1 MENKNINNTRLK
13 GEAKPYIATRNA
25 CKLCTPLGACLAYK
39 GIKGC
44 VPLIHGS
51 QGCSTYIRRYMISH
65 FREPV
70 DIASSN
76 FNEETTIFGGRQ
88 NCHQA
93 VSNIIKQYNPE
104 VIAATTTCLSETIG
118 DDIAGYLKEYKAAYP
133 DAPDFIYAHTPS
145 YQGTHADGFHE
156 AIAATVRSLAKRNKK
171 GDHINIFP
179 GMYSPADLRYLKRV
193 METFGIDYVLLPD
206 YSETLDGS
214 SWSEY
219 KRIPDGG
226 TTKEDI
232 ERTADAQMSIEF
244 GTIFNKAGISVLD
257 KNNKTKETAASYLNS
272 EFGVPFIQMRWP
284 MGVEANDRFFK
295 TLSEVTG
302 IEQPAEYYRERGRL
316 IDAYADGHK
325 YVFGQKAVIYGEE
338 DLVLSLFGFLKEIG
352 VETILVASG
361 GKSGALASEIEKLN
375 GPLAKMP
382 EIIDNADFEDIA
394 VKCRELKPD
403 LMIGHSK
410 GYYIARELNIPLIR
424 VGFPVHDRLG
434 GQRILHIGY
443 EGTNDLFEKIVN
455 SVIEVKQNQSEVGY
469 KYM

>member
-1 MENKNINNTRLK
+1 MKKEK
-13 GEAKPYIATRNA
+13 EYIATRNA

-93 VSNIIKQYNPE
+93 VKNIIKQYNPE

-118 DDIAGYLKEYKAAYP
+118 DDVGKYLKEYKAEFP
-133 DAPDFIYAHTPS
+133 DAPEFIHASTPS

-156 AIAATVRSLAKRNKK
+156 AIVASVRSLAKRTKK
-171 GDHINIFP
+171 DSHINLFP

-193 METFGIDYVLLPD
+193 MDNYKTNYVLLPD

-226 TTKEDI
+226 TSI
-232 ERTADAQMSIEF
+232 EAIASTADAQVSIEF
-244 GTIFNKAGISVLD
+244 GKIFHKAGGSSRD
-257 KNNKTKETAASYLNS
+257 KSGRSKETAASYLEES
-272 EFGVPFIQMRWP
+272 FGVPAIRLPWP
-284 MGVEANDRFFK
+284 VGVEATDLFFK

-302 IEQPAEYYRERGRL
+302 IEKPDEYAKERGRL

-325 YVFGQKAVIYGEE
+325 YVFGTKAVIYGEE
-338 DLVLSLFGFLKEIG
+338 DLVLAIYGFLNEIG
-352 VETILVASG
+352 VDTILIASG
-361 GKSGALASEIEKLN
+361 GKSGALATEIENLIR
-375 GPLAKMP
+375 GEMKMP
-382 EIIDNADFEDIA
+382 EIIENADFEEIA
-394 VKCRELKPD
+394 ARSRELKPD
-403 LMIGHSK
+403 IMIGHSK
-410 GYYIARELNIPLIR
+410 GYYIARELGIPLVRI
-424 VGFPVHDRLG
+424 GFPIHDRLG
-434 GQRILHIGY
+434 GQRVLHIGY

-455 SVIEVKQNQSEVGY
+455 AIIEFNQNHSEVGY

>member
-1 MENKNINNTRLK
+1 MKEEK
-13 GEAKPYIATRNA
+13 EYVATRNA
-25 CKLCTPLGACLAYK
+25 CKLCNPLGACLAYK

-76 FNEETTIFGGRQ
+76 FTEESTIFGGRR

-93 VSNIIKQYNPE
+93 ITNIIKQYNPE
-104 VIAATTTCLSETIG
+104 VIAASTTCLSETIG
-118 DDIAGYLKEYKAAYP
+118 DDIGKYLNEYKAEFPASP
-133 DAPDFIYAHTPS
+133 EFIFAHTPS

-156 AIAATVRSLAKRNKK
+156 AVASTVRSLAKRGKK
-171 GDHINIFP
+171 GTHINLFP
-179 GMYSPADLRYLKRV
+179 GMFSPADLRYLKRV
-193 METFGIDYVLLPD
+193 MEKYNQEFMILPD

-226 TTKEDI
+226 TPVGAITNS
-232 ERTADAQMSIEF
+232 ANAQVSIEL
-244 GTIFNKAGISVLD
+244 GTIFNQANGSSSEKKKLE
-257 KNNKTKETAASYLNS
+257 KETAASFLDS
-272 EFGVPFIQMRWP
+272 AFEVPAIRLPWP
-284 MGVEANDRFFK
+284 IGVEATDRLFM

-302 IEQPAEYYRERGRL
+302 IEKPEEYVKERGRL

-325 YVFGQKAVIYGEE
+325 YVFGKKAVIYGEE
-338 DLVLSLFGFLKEIG
+338 DLVLSIYAFLTEIG
-352 VETILVASG
+352 VDTILVASG
-361 GKSGALASEIEKLN
+361 GKSGALAEEINKLRP
-375 GPLAKMP
+375 GAAKP
-382 EIIDNADFEDIA
+382 EIIDNADFEEIA
-394 VKCRELKPD
+394 SRCRELHPD
-403 LMIGHSK
+403 LLIGHSK
-410 GYYIARELNIPLIR
+410 GYYIARELSIPLIR
-424 VGFPVHDRLG
+424 IGFPIHDRLG
-434 GQRILHIGY
+434 GQRVLHIGY

-455 SVIEVKQNQSEVGY
+455 AVIEYNQNHSEVGY

>member
-1 MENKNINNTRLK
+1 MKEEK
-13 GEAKPYIATRNA
+13 EYIATRNA
-25 CKLCTPLGACLAYK
+25 CKLCNPLGACLAYK

-76 FNEETTIFGGRQ
+76 FTEESTIFGGRQ

-93 VSNIIKQYNPE
+93 VGNIIKQYNPE
-104 VIAATTTCLSETIG
+104 IIAAATTCLSETIG
-118 DDIAGYLKEYKAAYP
+118 DDIEKYLKEYKAEFP
-133 DAPDFIYAHTPS
+133 DAPDFIYANTPS

-156 AIAATVRSLAKRNKK
+156 AVAATVRSLAKRTKK
-171 GDHINIFP
+171 DTHINLFP

-193 METFGIDYVLLPD
+193 MDNYKTNYVLLPD

-219 KRIPDGG
+219 KKIPDGG
-226 TTKEDI
+226 TTKEAI
-232 ERTADAQMSIEF
+232 ATTADAQASIEF
-244 GTIFNKAGISVLD
+244 GAIFNKAGGASRD
-257 KNNKTKETAASYLNS
+257 KAGPSKETAASYLENS
-272 EFGVPFIQMRWP
+272 FGVPALRLPWP
-284 MGVEANDRFFK
+284 VGVEATDLFFK

-302 IEQPAEYYRERGRL
+302 VEKPDEYVKERGRL

-325 YVFGQKAVIYGEE
+325 YVFGKKAVIYGEE
-338 DLVLSLFGFLKEIG
+338 DLVLSIYRFLNEIG
-352 VETILVASG
+352 VDTILIASG
-361 GKSGALASEIEKLN
+361 GKSGALASEIEKLTK
-375 GPLAKMP
+375 GEMKMP
-382 EIIDNADFEDIA
+382 EIIDNADFEEIA
-394 VKCRELKPD
+394 SRSRELKPD
-403 LMIGHSK
+403 IMIGHSK
-410 GYYIARELNIPLIR
+410 GYYIARELNIPLVRI
-424 VGFPVHDRLG
+424 GFPIHDRLG

-443 EGTNDLFEKIVN
+443 EGTNDLFEKIV
-455 SVIEVKQNQSEVGY
+455 SAFIEKNQESSEIGY